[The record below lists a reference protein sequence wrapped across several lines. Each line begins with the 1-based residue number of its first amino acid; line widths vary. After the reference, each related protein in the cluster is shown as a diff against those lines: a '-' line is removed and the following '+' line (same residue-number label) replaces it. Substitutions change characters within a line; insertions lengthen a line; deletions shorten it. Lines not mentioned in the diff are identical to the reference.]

1 MTVDSAWTLRL
12 QAAAEALERSPGAP
26 EWLKWALRDA
36 VTVQM
41 DLAPV
46 PKAEPTPPEF
56 FYPH

>member
-1 MTVDSAWTLRL
+1 VTVDSDWLTRV

-26 EWLKWALRDA
+26 DWLKSALCDA
-36 VTVQM
+36 LAVAP

-46 PKAEPTPPEF
+46 AEVEPTPPEF